1 MSKDSKEEKKEE
13 EPEDNPFGLAKV
25 EKQYLQFVKS
35 KGLST
40 NQILRMFYEGKLT
53 PVEEVEKMKEKEK
66 KEGDKEE
73 KPSKTTEKVSSK
85 IAEKIEEK
93 GAEQIE
99 QAMNTAMENFKKRM
113 EELEEKAK
121 RADELEKKMLEK
133 EMAELKEKIKY
144 LEEHKKEIK
153 EEAIKGIEQAKELYK
168 KRSDDEYV
176 KQLEQKIDFL
186 LNEVTDMKKK
196 SAVERYKEELQ
207 QMAELKKN
215 LDETFKTLFPDYEKK
230 QEKTDWDGMMKL
242 FATVSPMINNS
253 IQAVLGSWMGMKQV
267 DLLLAKAEK
276 TSNPAIAERYLR
288 QADMLME
295 ALMRRQ
301 VGNPAMVNLQG
312 SPSTVNAQGIQS
324 AGVGIEDSFVN
335 LLSQTSKEDIE
346 SFREGKLSLIPMV
359 EEYLPV
365 IKSNLQSNS
374 MLLEQ
379 IKALSVEQIV
389 NKFKQ
394 VRKDIQVDDKLI
406 ERIKSEFTAIK
417 QMIVDEVEGGG
428 KIEF

>member
-1 MSKDSKEEKKEE
+1 MSKDKEEKKEE

-25 EKQYLQFVKS
+25 EKQYLQFAKS

-40 NQILRMFYEGKLT
+40 NQILRMFYEGKLA

-66 KEGDKEE
+66 KDDEKEE
-73 KPSKTTEKVSSK
+73 KPSKTEKVSGK

-133 EMAELKEKIKY
+133 EMEELKEKIKY

-168 KRSDDEYV
+168 KRSEDDYV

-186 LNEVTDMKKK
+186 LSEVTDMKKK
-196 SAVERYKEELQ
+196 PIVEKYKEELQ
-207 QMAELKKN
+207 QMAELKKH

-230 QEKTDWDGMMKL
+230 QDKTDWDGMMKL

-276 TSNPAIAERYLR
+276 TSNPAIAERYLK

-301 VGNPAMVNLQG
+301 VGNPAMVNPQG
-312 SPSTVNAQGIQS
+312 SPSTVNQQGIQS
-324 AGVGIEDSFVN
+324 AGMGIEDSFVN

-365 IKSNLQSNS
+365 IKANLQGNP

-379 IKALSVEQIV
+379 IKSLSVDDIV

-417 QMIVDEVEGGG
+417 NMILGEVEGGG
-428 KIEF
+428 GRVEF

>member
-1 MSKDSKEEKKEE
+1 MSKEDKKEDRKEE
-13 EPEDNPFGLAKV
+13 EDDNPFGVAKV
-25 EKQYLQFVKS
+25 ERHYLQYLKS

-40 NQILRMFYEGKLT
+40 NQVLRMFYEGKLT

-66 KEGDKEE
+66 KEDEKEE
-73 KPSKTTEKVSSK
+73 KPSKTEKVSGK

-121 RADELEKKMLEK
+121 KADELEKKMLEK
-133 EMAELKEKIKY
+133 EMEELKEKIKY

-186 LNEVTDMKKK
+186 LNEVTEMKKK

-253 IQAVLGSWMGMKQV
+253 INNLLGGWMGMKQV
-267 DLLLAKAEK
+267 DILLAKAEK
-276 TSNPAIAERYLR
+276 TNNPAIAERYLR

-301 VGNPAMVNLQG
+301 MGNPVIVNPQG
-312 SPSTVNAQGIQS
+312 YPSAVNQQGMPNPGI
-324 AGVGIEDSFVN
+324 GIEDSFVN

-365 IKSNLQSNS
+365 IKANLQANP
-374 MLLEQ
+374 MMLEQ
-379 IKALSVEQIV
+379 IKSLSVEQIV
-389 NKFKQ
+389 NKFRQ
-394 VRKDIQVDDKLI
+394 VRKDIQVDDKLV

-417 QMIVDEVEGGG
+417 NMILGEVEGGG
-428 KIEF
+428 GRVEF